1 MLRKTMFRRNRR
13 IRIGVVARKMILFKP
28 YHAKLILEGKKTQTR
43 RLWRKPRVK
52 IAVELKIFFSIG
64 DEK

>member
-1 MLRKTMFRRNRR
+1 
-13 IRIGVVARKMILFKP
+13 MILFKP